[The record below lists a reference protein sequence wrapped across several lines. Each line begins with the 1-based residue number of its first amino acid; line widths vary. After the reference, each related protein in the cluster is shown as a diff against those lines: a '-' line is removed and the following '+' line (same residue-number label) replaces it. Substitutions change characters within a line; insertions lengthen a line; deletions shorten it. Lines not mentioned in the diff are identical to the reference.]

1 MLYRLEE
8 VVESYLFTL
17 AVLVDQRGVNNI
29 ITRKEPIEA
38 LGEARNP
45 VEILPTS

>member
-38 LGEARNP
+38 LDKAYNL
-45 VEILPTS
+45 VKILLIS

>member
-1 MLYRLEE
+1 MKRA
-8 VVESYLFTL
+8 VESRLLTL

-29 ITRKEPIEA
+29 ITREEPTEA
-38 LGEARNP
+38 LDEARNP